1 MPDGACHAGYINF
14 NEWTVGGP
22 DESFWGSL
30 LEEQILDKDD
40 KQIGE
45 IDFGR
50 AWVRLAHSAVPIDDL
65 AAHQASAMVVQVKD
79 QVGNTVCEMDNAGE
93 CKGHDWSFIGQ
104 FEGTRSFLV
113 AFF

>member
-1 MPDGACHAGYINF
+1 MPPSPSNVVGYINF

-45 IDFGR
+45 VDFGR
-50 AWVRLAHSAVPIDDL
+50 AWVHASTVFYSPCAPFAH
-65 AAHQASAMVVQVKD
+65 
-79 QVGNTVCEMDNAGE
+79 
-93 CKGHDWSFIGQ
+93 
-104 FEGTRSFLV
+104 
-113 AFF
+113 

>member
-1 MPDGACHAGYINF
+1 LTGAPSPSNVVGYINF

-45 IDFGR
+45 VDFGR
-50 AWVRLAHSAVPIDDL
+50 AWVHPQLCSVSPCAPLLTGSAHAPCGPSRRLPSAR
-65 AAHQASAMVVQVKD
+65 QVRD
-79 QVGNTVCEMDNAGE
+79 QVGNTVCEMENTGE
-93 CKGHDWSFIGQ
+93 CKGHDCSFI
-104 FEGTRSFLV
+104 
-113 AFF
+113 